1 MNVDIKTITYDPVQI
16 RFVLKILSAVEAAIG
31 ACLLAWSVFQFQS
44 NGWSLQIKGMP
55 GSDVHLVVAGM
66 IILAA
71 ATGAGLIVAAAGL
84 IWTKKWP
91 FVLHTPLIAFWAYVI
106 FQVVI

>member
-1 MNVDIKTITYDPVQI
+1 MNVDSKTITYDPVQF

-31 ACLLAWSVFQFQS
+31 ACLLAWAVFQFQS

-91 FVLHTPLIAFWAYVI
+91 FVLHAPLIAFWVYVI
-106 FQVVI
+106 LQVVI